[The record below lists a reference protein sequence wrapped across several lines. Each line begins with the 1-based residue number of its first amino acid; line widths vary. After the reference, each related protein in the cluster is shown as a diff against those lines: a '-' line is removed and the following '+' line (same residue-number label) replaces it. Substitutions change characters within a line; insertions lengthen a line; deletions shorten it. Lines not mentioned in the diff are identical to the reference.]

1 MDRRASP
8 PRAYRSIGSVHGGH
22 MPQLASRASHL
33 ENGCMNPGT
42 SHSAV
47 ALVGALVAADLAAEH
62 LRGVFHGMP

>member
-1 MDRRASP
+1 
-8 PRAYRSIGSVHGGH
+8 

-47 ALVGALVAADLAAEH
+47 ALVGAFVAADLAAEH